1 MFARQSNEL
10 HSIIKTKVGAG
21 LIRPNI
27 FPARFA
33 LEKMLAS
40 LKLFLRYTSV
50 FATIYIA
57 FSLRYFAFGVISA
70 HVAQLVEQ
78 RFRKAQVGGSTPLVG
93 FLADNRKQSTENRW

>member
-1 MFARQSNEL
+1 MFLFFVKDMFARQSNEL

-40 LKLFLRYTSV
+40 LKLFLRYTYV
-50 FATIYIA
+50 FVTIY
-57 FSLRYFAFGVISA
+57 LVFG
-70 HVAQLVEQ
+70 L
-78 RFRKAQVGGSTPLVG
+78 
-93 FLADNRKQSTENRW
+93 